1 MDISAGR
8 IIFGE
13 IAFERFRFDLDV
25 VAFAGRSEDF
35 EIELHFKMMRR
46 VSHGVEER

>member
-1 MDISAGR
+1 LDISAGR

-25 VAFAGRSEDF
+25 VAFAGRSEDS
-35 EIELHFKMMRR
+35 EIEYILK
-46 VSHGVEER
+46 